1 MQVAVSRKEEGLRER
16 KRRETL
22 QRISEVGLRLFMAK
36 GYDATTLDEIAA
48 EAGISR
54 RTFFY
59 YFESKD
65 DIILAY
71 VGVFAEALKTAVKE
85 SAASNT
91 PLDRVQ
97 DAVTKVF
104 GRIETSK
111 LLTIVRFM
119 GESMTLGVKRRK
131 DLQFEQAIF
140 ETLCEIWPAKNRR
153 TRLRLVTM
161 ASIGATRVA
170 VGAWREQNG
179 KRPLA
184 SYIREAFNDL
194 RAEIGAKE

>member
-22 QRISEVGLRLFMAK
+22 QRISEAGISLFLAK

-59 YFESKD
+59 YFESKE
-65 DIILAY
+65 DILLGY
-71 VGVFAEALKTAVKE
+71 VSVYVESLKTAIRE
-85 SAASNT
+85 SASDTPFNT
-91 PLDRVQ
+91 VQ

-104 GRIETSK
+104 GCIETSK
-111 LLTIVRFM
+111 LLAIVRFM
-119 GESMTLGVKRRK
+119 RASMTLGVKRRK
-131 DLQFEQAIF
+131 DLQFEQALF
-140 ETLCEIWPAKNRR
+140 ETLCEVWPAKSRR
-153 TRLRLVTM
+153 ARLRLVTM
-161 ASIGATRVA
+161 ASIGAMRVA
-170 VGAWREQNG
+170 VGAWSEQNG
-179 KRPLA
+179 KRPLT

-194 RAEIGAKE
+194 RAEIGAKD